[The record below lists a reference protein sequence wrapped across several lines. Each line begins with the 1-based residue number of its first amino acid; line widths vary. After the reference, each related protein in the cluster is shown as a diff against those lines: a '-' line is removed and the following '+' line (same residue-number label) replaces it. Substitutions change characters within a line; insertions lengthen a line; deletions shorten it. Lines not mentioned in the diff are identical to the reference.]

1 MKKPIKH
8 FAVTAMTAT
17 ALGLLLTGPVM
28 AADAPS
34 VQPIMLAASE
44 AVDNAEDAV
53 SDTWI
58 TSKVKSTFL
67 ADSKL
72 SGIDIKVET
81 NKGVVTLSGVVAND
95 EEHDLAVAK
104 AKEIKGVTAVSAEAL
119 KTAD

>member
-17 ALGLLLTGPVM
+17 ALGLLLAGPVL
-28 AADAPS
+28 AAGTPA
-34 VQPIMLAASE
+34 VQPTLLAANDTM
-44 AVDNAEDAV
+44 DNAGDAV

-58 TSKVKSTFL
+58 TSKVKSVFL
-67 ADSKL
+67 ADGSL

-81 NKGVVTLSGVVAND
+81 NQGVVTLSGVVASD
-95 EEHDLAVAK
+95 AERDLAIAK
-104 AKEIKGVTAVSAEAL
+104 ASEIEGVKAVSADAL

>member
-1 MKKPIKH
+1 MKTPIKH

-17 ALGLLLTGPVM
+17 ALSVLLAGPVM
-28 AADAPS
+28 AAGAPTA
-34 VQPIMLAASE
+34 QPVMLAASE
-44 AVDNAEDAV
+44 TMDKAEDAV

-67 ADSKL
+67 ADSEL

-81 NKGVVTLSGVVAND
+81 NKGVVTLSGVVAT
-95 EEHDLAVAK
+95 EAEHDLAVAK

-119 KTAD
+119 KTAE

>member
-1 MKKPIKH
+1 MKKPIKQ

-17 ALGLLLTGPVM
+17 ALGLLLAGPVL
-28 AADAPS
+28 AAQAPT

-44 AVDNAEDAV
+44 TMDNAEDAV
-53 SDTWI
+53 TDTWI

-67 ADSKL
+67 ADSNL

-81 NKGVVTLSGVVAND
+81 NQGVVTLSGVVASSA
-95 EEHDLAVAK
+95 ERDLAIAK
-104 AKEIKGVTAVSAEAL
+104 AGEIKGVSAVSAEAL